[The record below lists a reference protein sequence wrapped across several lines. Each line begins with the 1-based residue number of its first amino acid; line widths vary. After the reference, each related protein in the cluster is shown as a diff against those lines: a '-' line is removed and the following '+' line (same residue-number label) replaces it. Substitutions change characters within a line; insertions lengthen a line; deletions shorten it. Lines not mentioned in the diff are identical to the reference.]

1 MEELIGALVA
11 WIVRAV
17 FGSQPAPR
25 GRLAAPPT
33 PPTTLPRSAP
43 TPAAPSLTVQGSSR
57 RPAATRPPAPL
68 ASTVAP
74 SPETQLVT
82 GLFAT
87 PQSLA
92 AAIVAS
98 EVLLP
103 PVALR
108 PEGFSARAS
117 R

>member
-1 MEELIGALVA
+1 MEELIGALLA

-17 FGSQPAPR
+17 FGPAPR

-33 PPTTLPRSAP
+33 PPATRPRTSA
-43 TPAAPSLTVQGSSR
+43 TPPAPPLTVAVSAR
-57 RPAATRPPAPL
+57 RPAATRPSAPL
-68 ASTVAP
+68 PTPGAP
-74 SPETQLVT
+74 RPETQLVT

-98 EVLLP
+98 EILLP

-108 PEGFSARAS
+108 PEGFSSRAS